1 MLIKQRLQCPIWK
14 TPYFFILS
22 FRVFIKIARTG
33 IFKKFSDTLIFPKK
47 INLVL
52 KFINYIFC
60 RRDKVNIGYN
70 LFNCLISLGPGY
82 IKFGQALSTRPDL
95 LGQKTCEH
103 LQKLQDDI
111 KPFPGSVAKK
121 IFEHQIEKPIEKIFK
136 KNYEN
141 LSWSNAYDPKKFIKD
156 KFTNKKLMNSEE
168 LKKMYGNMYKN
179 PSVNLDMDFSVSKG
193 GYRLKPHR
201 DDITRLYNFLI
212 YLNDIPKKNG
222 GSLTIYQKRSNVK
235 IRNSFG
241 RFPKKNELSL
251 SKEFTPKKGSVI
263 FFQSTPNSYH
273 GVKRFKEHRENK
285 RFFIYGSYALSAP
298 VIWRYK
304 NVTYYPFINST
315 NKKLLTSGHSSNY
328 KLKRVV

>member
-1 MLIKQRLQCPIWK
+1 M
-14 TPYFFILS
+14 
-22 FRVFIKIARTG
+22 IKIKNLKKIKTRFPVMLASKALSNNECDEIIKEIKNSDAFDDLIQGGRNRINKG
-33 IFKKFSDTLIFPKK
+33 SKNFKKYLKK
-47 INLVL
+47 SKTSRKL
-52 KFINYIFC
+52 F
-60 RRDKVNIGYN
+60 N
-70 LFNCLISLGPGY
+70 LFNSKVFY
-82 IKFGQALSTRPDL
+82 RK
-95 LGQKTCEH
+95 
-103 LQKLQDDI
+103 
-111 KPFPGSVAKK
+111 
-121 IFEHQIEKPIEKIFK
+121 IEKIFK

>member
-1 MLIKQRLQCPIWK
+1 M
-14 TPYFFILS
+14 
-22 FRVFIKIARTG
+22 IKIKNLKKIKTRFPVMLASKALSNNECDEIIKEIKNSDAFDDLIQGGRNRINKG
-33 IFKKFSDTLIFPKK
+33 SKNFKKYLKK
-47 INLVL
+47 SKTSSKL
-52 KFINYIFC
+52 F
-60 RRDKVNIGYN
+60 N
-70 LFNCLISLGPGY
+70 LFNSKVFY
-82 IKFGQALSTRPDL
+82 RK
-95 LGQKTCEH
+95 
-103 LQKLQDDI
+103 
-111 KPFPGSVAKK
+111 
-121 IFEHQIEKPIEKIFK
+121 IEKIFK

-304 NVTYYPFINST
+304 NVTYYPFIKNT